1 MAAIAHPTS
10 IPTPEEVTAAENT
23 LVEVFFEMLDT
34 MPAEQRAGLLA
45 DLRANAAAHGE

>member
-1 MAAIAHPTS
+1 MAALAQPAP
-10 IPTPEEVTAAENT
+10 IPTAEEVMAAENA